1 MSEQLELQGPF
12 IIDYTVQNTR
22 LRLSLGTTNKV
33 DPQIKLRHARSK
45 VSCLERVTSPQ
56 DFMERAMKIF
66 QEYGFVRVD

>member
-12 IIDYTVQNTR
+12 IMGYTVMNTP
-22 LRLSLGTTNKV
+22 LRISLGTTNKI
-33 DPQIKLRHARSK
+33 DPQTKLRHAKSD
-45 VSCLERVTSPQ
+45 VSCLEGVTSPQ